1 MTPSRITKY
10 FGMALLIVS
19 LAIVC
24 YPRFDRQ
31 DIGPITNLV
40 GEKNGKPSLGDSP
53 HYMKYVDFFRG
64 KAPIAEVLLPFRYR
78 PLAPLL
84 ASLLPVEN
92 PMTALN
98 VINLL
103 CLYLALFFLFYFLK
117 HLGFSFWYV
126 LGGCF
131 MFSISFPTFYYGV
144 IGLVDPVFICLFVA
158 GSYCIFKQKWLVF
171 IFVLFLGALAKEII
185 ALLIPVAVF
194 FLWKTERPWKVKL
207 AVFLLVY
214 VVPSLLLRYLFRQ
227 DSYYHWI
234 PSADILARNIR
245 LRALLSVILTL
256 GLPGF
261 VSLGFVW
268 HYKKLKQAPGEKLVT
283 PLFVGVIVTVL
294 LLIFSMLTAHTDGR
308 FVWPMTVYCIPL
320 SLWVIREWPRRRAQ
334 SQNT

>member
-1 MTPSRITKY
+1 MI
-10 FGMALLIVS
+10 AS

-31 DIGPITNLV
+31 DIGPITNFV
-40 GEKNGKPSLGDSP
+40 GKKNGKPSLGDSP
-53 HYMKYVDFFRG
+53 NYMKYVDFFRG
-64 KAPIAEVLLPFRYR
+64 KEPIAEVHLPFRYR

-117 HLGFSFWYV
+117 NLGFSYWYA
-126 LGGCF
+126 LTGCF
-131 MFSISFPTFYYGV
+131 MFSVSFPTFYYGV
-144 IGLVDPVFICLFVA
+144 IGLVDPVLICLCVA
-158 GSYCIFKQKWLVF
+158 GSYFIFKQRWLAF
-171 IFVLFLGALAKEII
+171 TFVLLLGTLAKEII
-185 ALLIPVAVF
+185 VLLIPVAVAF
-194 FLWKTERPWKVKL
+194 FWKTGRPWKVKL

-214 VVPSLLLRYLFRQ
+214 VVPTFLLRYLFRQ

-234 PSADILARNIR
+234 PSADMLASNIR

-256 GLPGF
+256 GLQGF
-261 VSLGFVW
+261 VSMGFVW
-268 HYKKLKQAPGEKLVT
+268 HYQKLKQAADEKFVI
-283 PLFVGVIVTVL
+283 PLFVGVVVTVL
-294 LLIFSMLTAHTDGR
+294 LLFFSMLTAYTDGR

-320 SLWVIREWPRRRAQ
+320 SLWVIREWSRVRTQ
-334 SQNT
+334 SVNL

>member
-1 MTPSRITKY
+1 
-10 FGMALLIVS
+10 MALLIVS

-53 HYMKYVDFFRG
+53 YYMKYVDFFRG

-98 VINLL
+98 VTNLL

-117 HLGFSFWYV
+117 HFGFSFWYA
-126 LGGCF
+126 LTGGF

-144 IGLVDPVFICLFVA
+144 IGLVDPVLICLFVA
-158 GSYCIFKQKWLVF
+158 GSYFIFKQRWLGF
-171 IFVLFLGALAKEII
+171 TFVLLFGALAKEIA
-185 ALLIPVAVF
+185 ALLIPVAVV
-194 FLWKTERPWKVKL
+194 FLWKAGRPWKAKL

-214 VVPSLLLRYLFRQ
+214 VVPTLLLRYLFRQ

-234 PSADILARNIR
+234 PSTDILARNIR

-261 VSLGFVW
+261 FFLGFVW
-268 HYKKLKQAPGEKLVT
+268 HYKKLKQVAGEQFVT
-283 PLFVGVIVTVL
+283 PLFAGVVVAVL

-320 SLWVIREWPRRRAQ
+320 SLWVIREWPRLRTQ
-334 SQNT
+334 SRNT